1 MTKRHFQLNPLLPAS
16 ASFTLHLEIMNMMT
30 KLGFIGLTVIATAPA
45 VNAQQWG
52 LLYPDGSIR
61 DRNRVLLLGP
71 SPSRMLDVQQTLP
84 VNRLSVD
91 LNNGAIYRGSVI
103 ESGPS
108 PIRRLMICTQTGLC

>member
-1 MTKRHFQLNPLLPAS
+1 
-16 ASFTLHLEIMNMMT
+16 MNMMT
-30 KLGFIGLTVIATAPA
+30 KLGLIGLTVIATAPA

-61 DRNRVLLLGP
+61 DRNGIILEGP
-71 SPSRMLDVQQTLP
+71 NPSRMLEMQQTLP

-91 LNNGAIYRGSVI
+91 LNNGAIYRGSLI

-108 PIRRLMICTQTGLC
+108 PFRRLMICSQTGLC